1 MFTISMKKFVLFN
14 GLMFLVL
21 ISCQNDDDNLI
32 AICET
37 PTNVVANSIQHNSV
51 QISWDYITDG
61 ATFEI
66 EYGADGFQIGTGTRI
81 NTTAIEIQLTDLIA
95 NSNYQVYVKARCGAN
110 NESDWSQPLSF
121 TTLPELV
128 VTAFRPNLSE
138 LNLFQGNLGDLNPSI
153 YAFEYQLHTTLFTDY
168 AHKQRLI
175 ALPPGESMT
184 YNGEGLPIF
193 PDNTLIAKT
202 FYYYNDERNPSAGK
216 QIIETRIL
224 LKINGEWQTGDYKWN
239 EDATEATLDPN
250 GSEVP
255 VSWVDQQGNANNITY
270 KIPSNTDCFSCHS
283 RYNIATPIGP
293 KIRTLNFEVDNENQI
308 DQFIN
313 NGYLTGISSAE
324 SLPSIANWED
334 GNASLEDRTRA
345 YFEVNC
351 AHCHIPG
358 GMCDALSNLNFD
370 YATSY
375 DDSKIFENRFKI
387 RARIGSYIQGF
398 SMPFIGTVS
407 VHTEGVAL
415 IFEYLDTL

>member
-1 MFTISMKKFVLFN
+1 MKKFVLFS
-14 GLMFLVL
+14 GLMLL
-21 ISCQNDDDNLI
+21 ALSSCQNDDDNLI
-32 AICET
+32 AVCET
-37 PTNVVANSIQHNSV
+37 PSNVIANSIQHNSA

-61 ATFEI
+61 ASFVL
-66 EYGADGFQIGTGTRI
+66 EYGANGFQMGTGTSVNI
-81 NTTAIEIQLTDLIA
+81 TETEMQLTGLIA
-95 NSNYQVYVKARCGAN
+95 NSNYQVYVKALCSAN

-121 TTLPELV
+121 TTLPEPV
-128 VTAFRPNLSE
+128 VAAFRPNLSE
-138 LNLFQGNLGDLNPSI
+138 LNLFQGNLSDLNPSS
-153 YAFEYQLHTTLFTDY
+153 YAFEYQLNTALFTDY

-184 YNGEGLPIF
+184 YDGEGLPIF

-216 QIIETRIL
+216 HIIETRIL

-239 EDATEATLDPN
+239 DDATEATLDPN

-255 VSWVDQQGNANNITY
+255 VSWVDQQGNENNITY
-270 KIPSNTDCFSCHS
+270 KIPSNTDCFTCHN
-283 RYNIATPIGP
+283 RYDIATPIGP
-293 KIRTLNFEVDNENQI
+293 KIRTLNFEVNGENQI

-313 NGYLTGISSAE
+313 NGYLTGINGAE
-324 SLPSIANWED
+324 GLPAIANWED
-334 GNASLEDRTRA
+334 RDASLEDRARA

-358 GMCDALSNLNFD
+358 GMCDVLSNLNFD
-370 YATSY
+370 YATSF
-375 DDSKIFENRFKI
+375 DDSKIFENRFNI
-387 RARIGSYIQGF
+387 RARMGSYIPGF
-398 SMPFIGTVS
+398 SMPYIGTVS